1 MAKKI
6 CYVAKIDLDSIVD
19 GVGELAIIK
28 GCSEEDVLGI
38 SGSNAPDYVSAFV
51 DLQQQLVSY
60 LMIDE
65 DELNG
70 FDFANFSVLL
80 DVLLRDTIND
90 NLVNKDYVLVPDN
103 GLDSNI
109 FYKGTV
115 KRCEHSLKGYYQS
128 IVGYVEGYDSV
139 MDTPEESKQE
149 EKEEPA
155 EGTEEGVSEEEDNK
169 EEEPNNDDSDKEI
182 QDEWGDII
190 NEYVNSITAVYK
202 VLYESAFFMRPY
214 GAMYEKGF
222 LKYHGASRERSLESL
237 FEVLNTSSGSTFN
250 IPQSYMQSY
259 KNDKSSIMKP
269 SIKLI
274 KSGMRYFPHYHLNL
288 MSGYNGK
295 CKSYSEFEYET
306 KKRLTQMYIEEI
318 KNSGLDI
325 HNTAT
330 IKMKEY
336 LAPLMPVLMSV
347 LSVAE
352 FIKGSSMLIKG
363 YAPSFNLTKQQL
375 DSMIANSQILNLK
388 SEITLLNIDP
398 VTGVFVLSIVLDKTN
413 SGNPIFAYEALDMLK
428 ESGAEISW
436 SNVFLGR
443 LRDNTPFF
451 HDFTKGFSNLIIAGS
466 GSGKGVMTLNILASA
481 YGSGYPVFYLDCK
494 PEMSTTLVKI
504 AKSGGFDTFAFDAIS
519 NIRKGYVDTTAD
531 YNEHMP
537 SMFKEVVSKDKFTNV
552 MSYLRGIELVCLIA
566 KLRGDLSRGE
576 NVGFTKE
583 ELGGERIVA
592 VFDEFEAFS
601 LNLFNLCNDLNNAY
615 KSATTGLTA
624 KEKEQLKEERLYI
637 NKFNMYVNSVTAAI
651 SEGFMATFRVADVS
665 LFFIFQHT
673 NTEESGKGCMLDKL
687 ANNFKGGSYRILGR
701 GSDTGNGCNVIG
713 SALLEQESKDLLNNR
728 YFAITKNSGGKAIES
743 SCDVFKPYLVLNEN
757 TEAFV
762 SRLEGVTPEFKEE
775 KKCIKEVG
783 FEGYAEALLGVDIK
797 PLLQKS
803 YTVAENVVTKL
814 SLGDDLMGF
823 MYDTHNLKGMK
834 ARIDGVT
841 EEQFNSE
848 AEKYEFE
855 EDTDG
860 SESSSKN
867 YDFEQE
873 PEDFD
878 TESTNNTDETPNTSQ
893 QPLNTGN
900 TSEQQNINNKPLQ
913 KPLDV
918 NTFSQTPT
926 SEQPLNQEQGVFNTP
941 EGVLTPMPYE
951 DYIFKNGMVGIDEES
966 FMDTSSTVDSLYSL
980 TEVLHE
986 HIDNCIGD
994 SRVSSIIVK
1003 DRYVIVNNVKIA
1015 PRITEDIVK
1024 KLPYDVQASVLSGR
1038 YADLFCFGVT
1048 RYYPYLKTLTVDD
1061 MEFFT
1066 YKVLADYDLPARTFD
1081 EFKDSMLRLFKINK
1095 NLHTV
1100 TVGNEKF
1107 TVDSLTKQKT
1117 ASENVRDTCR
1127 ARSIDKTVR
1136 IALPDVASKDRG
1148 IVGFYRNPSVSTSTK
1163 VLTTAGAGALAFL
1176 VLSNPIG
1183 VVATS
1188 AVVGKKAFDGA
1199 KSVFGKVK
1207 SGFKAF
1213 SDAFK
1218 ESL

>member
-139 MDTPEESKQE
+139 MDTPEESKQ
-149 EKEEPA
+149 KEEPA
-155 EGTEEGVSEEEDNK
+155 EDTKEKVSEEEDNK

-237 FEVLNTSSGSTFN
+237 FEVLNTGSGGTFN

-259 KNDKSSIMKP
+259 KNNKSSIMKP

-306 KKRLTQMYIEEI
+306 KKRLIRMYIDEI

-363 YAPSFNLTKQQL
+363 YAPNFNLTKQQL

-436 SNVFLGR
+436 RNVFLGR

-451 HDFTKGFSNLIIAGS
+451 HDFTKGFSNTIVAGS

-494 PEMSTTLVKI
+494 PEMSATLVKI
-504 AKSGGFDTFAFDAIS
+504 AKSGGFDTFAFDAIN
-519 NIRKGYVDTTAD
+519 NIRRGYIDTTTD

-537 SMFKEVVSKDKFTNV
+537 SMYKEVISKDTFTNV
-552 MSYLRGIELVCLIA
+552 MSYLRGIELICLIA

-601 LNLFNLCNDLNNAY
+601 LNLVNLCNALDGAY
-615 KSATTGLTA
+615 KSATSGLSA
-624 KEKEQLKEERLYI
+624 KEKEKYKEEKLYI
-637 NKFNMYVNSVTAAI
+637 NKFNMYVNSVTSAV

-673 NTEESGKGCMLDKL
+673 DTNTAGDKSMIAKL
-687 ANNFKGGSYRILGR
+687 SNNFKTSSFKLMGR
-701 GSDTGNGCNVIG
+701 GTDTGTG
-713 SALLEQESKDLLNNR
+713 SEVFGTSKLSQESKKLVNDR
-728 YFAITKNSGGKAIES
+728 YFSISRSAGGKVDEEN
-743 SCDVFKPYLVLNEN
+743 CDVFKPYLVLNEN

-762 SRLEGVTPEFKEE
+762 GRLEGVTPEFKEE
-775 KKCIKEVG
+775 KLHIKEVG
-783 FEGYAEALLGVDIK
+783 FEGYAESLLGVDIK

-803 YTVAENVVTKL
+803 YTIAENVVTKL
-814 SLGDDLMGF
+814 SLGDSLMGF
-823 MYDTHNLKGMK
+823 MYDIHNLQGMK

-841 EEQFNSE
+841 EEQFNNE

-855 EDTDG
+855 EDADG
-860 SESSSKN
+860 SSSEN

-873 PEDFD
+873 PEGSD
-878 TESTNNTDETPNTSQ
+878 TASVNNTNEIPNPSQ

-900 TSEQQNINNKPLQ
+900 TSEQQNINNNPLQ
-913 KPLDV
+913 SPLDV
-918 NTFSQTPT
+918 DTSSQTPV

-941 EGVLTPMPYE
+941 EGVVTPVSYE
-951 DYIFKNGMVGIDEES
+951 DYIFKNGMVGINEES
-966 FMDTSSTVDSLYSL
+966 FMDTGSTVDSLYLL

-1066 YKVLADYDLPARTFD
+1066 YKVLADYDLPARTFE
-1081 EFKDSMLRLFKINK
+1081 EFKDSMLKLFKINK

-1117 ASENVRDTCR
+1117 VSENVRDTCR
-1127 ARSIDKTVR
+1127 ARSIDNTVR
-1136 IALPDVASKDRG
+1136 NALPDVASKDKG
-1148 IVGFYRNPSVSTSTK
+1148 IVGFYRNPSVSTGTK